1 MVITRFPP
9 SPTGDLHIGSVR
21 TALYSW
27 LYAQRHHGKMILRIE
42 DTDAERS
49 TENSVENIMA
59 GLTWMGITWDEGP
72 YFQSQRFPRYQEVIQ
87 QLLDTEHAYRCVCTK
102 ERLEALRVQQTA
114 QKEKP
119 KYDGCCRNQQY
130 PATLDMPFVVRFK
143 TPLTGTVVLDD
154 QVKGTI
160 IFQNTEMDDLI
171 IARSDGSPT
180 YQLGVVVDD
189 WDMRITHVIR
199 GDDHLTNTPRQ
210 IHILNALGAPLPVYA
225 HIPMLLG
232 QDGKRL
238 SKRHGAVGVLH
249 YRDAGYLPEAML
261 NYLVRL
267 GWSHGD
273 QELFSQ
279 TDMIHHFD
287 LEHINTSPACFD
299 VNKLNWLNQHYLKT
313 LPTQTVVDYWQPFL
327 AAFPRQEVG
336 YLAKIVDLLKE
347 RCHTLLEITQSARYF
362 LEDVPAYDMPADA
375 APILEA
381 LKHAFAVLEPWN
393 EPTIHHALKTLVESL
408 GLGFGKIAQPLR
420 LALTG
425 QAVSPPMAAVAALLG
440 QARTVQRLE
449 EALYQSRKKA

>member
-1 MVITRFPP
+1 
-9 SPTGDLHIGSVR
+9 
-21 TALYSW
+21 
-27 LYAQRHHGKMILRIE
+27 MILRIE

-49 TENSVENIMA
+49 TESSVENIMA

-72 YFQSQRFPRYQEVIQ
+72 YFQSQRFPRYQEAIQ
-87 QLLDTEHAYRCVCTK
+87 QLLETGHAYRCVCTK
-102 ERLEALRVQQTA
+102 ERLEALRAQQTT

-119 KYDGCCRNQQY
+119 KYDGHCRDQHHS
-130 PATLDMPFVVRFK
+130 ATSKMPFVVRFK

-154 QVKGTI
+154 KVKGTI
-160 IFQNTEMDDLI
+160 TFQNTEMDDLV

-249 YRDAGYLPEAML
+249 YRDAGYLPEAIL

-273 QELFSQ
+273 QELFSR

-287 LEHINTSPACFD
+287 LEHIHTSPACFNVD
-299 VNKLNWLNQHYLKT
+299 KLNWLNQHYLKT
-313 LPTQTVVDYWQPFL
+313 LPTQTVVNYWQPFL
-327 AAFPRQEVG
+327 TAFPPQEAV
-336 YLAKIVDLLKE
+336 YLGKVADLLKE
-347 RCHTLLEITQSARYF
+347 RSHTLVEMTQSARYF
-362 LEDVPAYDMPADA
+362 LEEVPEGNIPASA
-375 APILEA
+375 VSILEA
-381 LKHAFAVLEPWN
+381 LKHAFAVLEPWD
-393 EPTIHHALKTLVESL
+393 ETTLHHVLTKLVETL
-408 GLGFGKIAQPLR
+408 DLGFGKIAQPLR

-440 QARTVQRLE
+440 QARTLQRLE
-449 EALYQSRKKA
+449 RAIQQSRKKA